1 MMNQQPGTQQHLEQQ
16 QQENQLLNC
25 QKVIGKP
32 EQVICTIQPT
42 TPTAPTQLD
51 PATFLQYAGTLA
63 AIIQGITLLVVALTK
78 FSRVFLA
85 LMGQKSGN
93 KTQPTYGETESV
105 KNNIS

>member
-1 MMNQQPGTQQHLEQQ
+1 MPQFSEILTVKQQ
-16 QQENQLLNC
+16 QQENQLFHC
-25 QKVIGKP
+25 QKAVNKP
-32 EQVICTIQPT
+32 EQFICTTQPV
-42 TPTAPTQLD
+42 TPTAPTQLE
-51 PATFLQYAGTLA
+51 PETFLQYAGTLA

-85 LMGQKSGN
+85 LMGQKPGK